1 MPAKD
6 KMPFPQDDAYLQIWK
21 IEQDHSRTRW
31 TVTTFFL
38 SISFAI
44 LGLSFDPNE
53 TLAGV
58 KLFGL
63 SMPNVQRFIGLF
75 IYWFGIALFLQFN
88 RYTTFLR
95 SRLRDMEK
103 QKLVSFNFQSEARE
117 FMYSNTRAAFSAK
130 WLMIYFGILYTGIV
144 IILVLASFAQ

>member
-1 MPAKD
+1 MPARNKT
-6 KMPFPQDDAYLQIWK
+6 PLPQDDAYLQIWK

-53 TLAGV
+53 SLAGV

-63 SMPNVQRFIGLF
+63 SKRSK
-75 IYWFGIALFLQFN
+75 IYRTVHL
-88 RYTTFLR
+88 
-95 SRLRDMEK
+95 
-103 QKLVSFNFQSEARE
+103 LVWHCVIPAIQSIYSFPARP
-117 FMYSNTRAAFSAK
+117 
-130 WLMIYFGILYTGIV
+130 
-144 IILVLASFAQ
+144 LA